1 MRIPKLYTRKKKKKV
16 RNCSFLS
23 FSYLQQK
30 ITNWATKN
38 CPSKPKY
45 VTKKND
51 TKIKNHVSTLAPDS
65 HNENI

>member
-1 MRIPKLYTRKKKKKV
+1 MRIPKLYTRKNKKV

-45 VTKKND
+45 VTKKMIQKLK
-51 TKIKNHVSTLAPDS
+51 TMSQH
-65 HNENI
+65 